1 MGRKD
6 LRKKIQEGLFF
17 LDGAMGTQLISRGFG
32 VGICTEYLN
41 IEKPEVV
48 LQIHQSYIEA
58 GSDAVITN
66 TFGANSY
73 SLKRHGHSD
82 KVAKVNIAAAG
93 IARRAAGEEK
103 YVLGNIG
110 PTGRM
115 LEPFGDMTV
124 AGCKKVFTEQA
135 RALADDGV
143 DGFMIETMTDLN
155 ELAVAITAVKAV
167 CSLPIFASL
176 AYDYGPKGFRTM
188 MGVDVDS
195 TVSQIVSLGVDAV
208 GFNCGSLT
216 LENYIQLA
224 SQYAKSLSKLGARI
238 QLLAEPNAGLPEIE
252 DGQAVYKVLPEDFA
266 KAARKI
272 HSTGV
277 NIIGGCCGTGPEHIR
292 AMVEKLR

>member
-6 LRKKIQEGLFF
+6 LRKKIQEELFF
-17 LDGAMGTQLISRGFG
+17 LDGAMGTQLILRGSG

-82 KVAKVNIAAAG
+82 EVAKVNIAASG

-124 AGCKKVFTEQA
+124 AGCKKVFIEQA
-135 RALADDGV
+135 RALADGGV

-167 CSLPIFASL
+167 CSLPVFASL

-188 MGVDVDS
+188 MGVDVDIA
-195 TVSQIVSLGVDAV
+195 VSQVVLLGVDAV

-216 LENYIQLA
+216 LENYIRLA
-224 SQYAKSLSKLGARI
+224 SQYAKSLSKLGARV

-252 DGQAVYKVLPEDFA
+252 DGRAVYKVLPEDFA
-266 KAARKI
+266 EAAREI
-272 HSTGV
+272 HSAGV